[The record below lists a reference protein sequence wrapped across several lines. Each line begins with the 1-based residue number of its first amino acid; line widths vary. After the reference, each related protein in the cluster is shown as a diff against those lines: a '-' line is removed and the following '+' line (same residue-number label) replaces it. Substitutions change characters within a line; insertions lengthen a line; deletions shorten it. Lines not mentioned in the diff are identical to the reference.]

1 VSTSTGPIKKTR
13 IRGTIATRSHELRLK
28 THATL
33 AAFVRTQINTGL
45 ILCQLAKQMP
55 PSEKR
60 DIGLDRAQAAFDT
73 AQEWI
78 WKLHMP
84 HSQFDEIT
92 ACLER
97 LRFELN
103 NAKLV

>member
-1 VSTSTGPIKKTR
+1 MSTSSGPIKKTR
-13 IRGTIATRSHELRLK
+13 IRATITTRSHELRLK

-33 AAFVRTQINTGL
+33 AAFVRTQIDTGL

-60 DIGLDRAQAAFDT
+60 DIGLNRAQAAFHT

-97 LRFELN
+97 LKFELN